1 MSFGGSSEKSSGKMN
16 STQDIWATQAPYLQN
31 LYSAAQGLFGQ
42 QQGQVPGAANAYAQ
56 EGLGG
61 ARAGMASMQD
71 IAATGG
77 PVGQYATPN
86 NALAQ
91 QQLSEMSQNIGNE
104 FQRNVL
110 PSLNSAAGIAGA
122 QGGSRNAL
130 GRGLAASD
138 AQSQIAQAG
147 TNLYGQQ
154 YGIGA
159 QAAGAATQARLNAA
173 GELPGMGASLYN
185 LGMSPY
191 TAQWAPMTALASM
204 IGGPTALT
212 TASSKQSGK
221 KTGFNLGLF

>member
-1 MSFGGSSEKSSGKMN
+1 MSFGTSSEKSSANMN
-16 STQDIWATQAPYLQN
+16 STQNIWGAQAPFLQN
-31 LYSAAQGLFGQ
+31 LYSQAQGLFQQ
-42 QQGQVPGAANAYAQ
+42 QQGQIGGAADAYAQ

-61 ARAGMASMQD
+61 ARAGMASMMD

-77 PVGQYATPN
+77 PVGQYAQPN
-86 NALAQ
+86 NALARK
-91 QQLSEMSQNIGNE
+91 QLGFMSENIGNE

-138 AQSQIAQAG
+138 AQRQIAEAG
-147 TNLYGQQ
+147 ANLYGQQ

-159 QAAGAATQARLNAA
+159 QAAGAATQARLSAA

-204 IGGPTALT
+204 IGSPTALT
-212 TASSKQSGK
+212 TAASKQSSK
-221 KTGFNLGLF
+221 KSGFNFGLF